1 MTKFALGLLCG
12 ALSSSAAVV
21 AQAPMPTTTPVPTT
35 TVVTATTDPEASL
48 FGMRES
54 ATHMDLSPSG
64 KQAGFIAPAPNSGT
78 VAFTAELGS
87 GEIKPFLA
95 SAKSGV
101 RLSWCRFGKL
111 LEETIGR

>member
-111 LEETIGR
+111 LEEAIGR